1 MKSGRACACV
11 PATVRVMPI
20 TQAQTVP
27 LPRLS
32 DDLVSL
38 DVVTEWDETVHWK
51 DWRPQLRVPATF
63 RPLALPRVIAIANQK
78 GGAGKTTTTVE
89 LAAALVARGLVVRVI
104 GADPQRASLPEW
116 LVPQYP
122 EGLEPK
128 KRMSLAHVF
137 FRKCSL
143 ADATYPTLYKNLWIV
158 PGGSKLGRVE
168 SENTLPGREGCI
180 GREIEADRRFD
191 VDIIDCGPTLG
202 IITVSA
208 LSAANDMIV
217 PTQAGRFDLLGVSDL
232 HKSWTTVRDTVN
244 PGLEVR
250 AVILNEWD
258 KTKVMQA
265 TAWQVA
271 KDYPHAVIAPMRRSV
286 KVVEAVG
293 EYQPTR
299 LYAPKDNA
307 ARDMDQFAGVMFA
320 AKGA

>member
-1 MKSGRACACV
+1 MS
-11 PATVRVMPI
+11 I

-32 DDLVSL
+32 DDLAFL
-38 DVVTEWDETVHWK
+38 DVVTEWDTTVAANK
-51 DWRPQLRVPATF
+51 MQPQLLVPATF
-63 RPLALPRVIAIANQK
+63 RPLVLPRIIAVANQK

-89 LAAALVARGLVVRVI
+89 LAAALVARGLTVRVI

-116 LVPQYP
+116 LLPQYP

-137 FRKCSL
+137 FRKCTL
-143 ADATYPTLYKNLWIV
+143 ADATYPTRYRGLWIV

-168 SENTLPGREGCI
+168 SENTLPGREGAI
-180 GREIEADRRFD
+180 GREIAVDRRFD

-208 LSAANDMIV
+208 LSAADDLIV
-217 PTQAGRFDLLGVSDL
+217 PTQAGRFDMLGVSDL
-232 HKSWTTVRDTVN
+232 HNSWTTVRDTVN
-244 PGLEVR
+244 PKLELR
-250 AVILNEWD
+250 AVVLNEWD
-258 KTKVMQA
+258 RTKVMQA
-265 TAWQVA
+265 TMHQIA
-271 KDYPHAVIAPMRRSV
+271 KDYPHAVLAPLRRSV

-299 LYAPKDNA
+299 VYAPRDNA
-307 ARDMDQFAGVMFA
+307 SRDMDQFAGVMFA
-320 AKGA
+320 PKAA

>member
-1 MKSGRACACV
+1 MS
-11 PATVRVMPI
+11 I

-32 DDLVSL
+32 DDLAFL
-38 DVVTEWDETVHWK
+38 DIVTGWDETVHWSN
-51 DWRPQLRVPATF
+51 WRPQLLVPAMF
-63 RPLALPRVIAIANQK
+63 RPVPVPRIIVIANQK

-89 LAAALVARGLVVRVI
+89 LAAALVARGLTVRVI
-104 GADPQRASLPEW
+104 GGDPQRASLPEW

-122 EGLEPK
+122 EDLEPK

-137 FRKCSL
+137 FRKCTL
-143 ADATYPTLYKNLWIV
+143 AEATYPTKYKGLWIV

-180 GREIEADRRFD
+180 ERGIAADRRFD

-208 LSAANDMIV
+208 LSAADDLIV
-217 PTQAGRFDLLGVSDL
+217 PTQAGRFDMLGVSDL

-244 PGLEVR
+244 PKLELR

-265 TAWQVA
+265 TAFQVA
-271 KDYPHAVIAPMRRSV
+271 KDYPHAVIAPLRRSV

-293 EYQPTR
+293 EYKPTR
-299 LYAPKDNA
+299 LYAPRDNA
-307 ARDMDQFAGVMFA
+307 SRDMDQFAGVLFA
-320 AKGA
+320 LKGV